1 MENSSVI
8 KLHFPQKHERHA
20 NPAQAH
26 PLKVKEWLD
35 NLPLENNGETARLVY
50 QELTTLNRSTIP
62 AQHRLQIL
70 EFFRAPVQHVTAELK
85 KHYLGAPLPL
95 TGTHLKAAH
104 LSRELHMEMASGYK
118 IIIDNL
124 ITNNATAS
132 MMLIHLHRAISYLG
146 RVVLT
151 SYQMYATCPP
161 TVWHD
166 IHQIY
171 RYAEQKKLHES
182 PMEDHENPVSGSRS
196 IGAIYKQCLLL
207 ALTNPYQLSQE
218 GITDIYMA
226 LSGDWPLYSGF
237 TLIAEPHTVSGAFI
251 VNLARDEPPSALA
264 YGKDSQMELCSA
276 LDTTDLVDYLHQLAN
291 GVPEQPIPG
300 SLTETTVPRAPALA
314 PGLLRWLISAWGIVS
329 RRTFPRLRKT
339 GAFNVAIGLQAAY
352 HFAVPATA
360 QAAEGRA
367 MQGHT
372 AALAAGTSGTGGGSR
387 DTGAPRHVAGS
398 ARESVASTST
408 QSFAKP
414 LVLLTNPAYNGA
426 EKSAVTRGNSVRGD
440 YFKRPSITTSGP
452 GNNPGEKNLAVKF
465 PGHEIT
471 PATYTCTVV
480 NESAGGACLAWKG
493 DNQQKK
499 FRTGEIISIKIAN
512 GKDPAERELAVI
524 RWTRNAASGELEFGI
539 QMLAPTAEAVFVRT
553 LMAERNGE
561 PAIAALLL
569 PEVKDD
575 NQSISLITPANA
587 FPLGAEI
594 TISMHCGTRHA
605 LLTETLESTVGFTQ
619 YRFMPVQTA
628 DEILTSIHQT
638 HDGDFANLW
647 AAL

>member
-35 NLPLENNGETARLVY
+35 NLPLENNGETTRLVY
-50 QELTTLNRSTIP
+50 QELTTLNRATIP

-70 EFFRAPVQHVTAELK
+70 EFFRAPVQHVTTELK

-95 TGTHLKAAH
+95 AGTHLQAAH

-124 ITNNATAS
+124 IINNATAS
-132 MMLIHLHRAISYLG
+132 MMLIHLHRAISYLN

-151 SYQMYATCPP
+151 SYQMYATCPA

-166 IHQIY
+166 IHQLY
-171 RYAEQKKLHES
+171 RYAEQKKLHDS

-196 IGAIYKQCLLL
+196 ISAIYKQCLLL

-237 TLIAEPHTVSGAFI
+237 TLVADPNTVSGAFI

-264 YGKDSQMELCSA
+264 YGKDSQMESCGA

-291 GVPEQPIPG
+291 GVPEQPTPG
-300 SLTETTVPRAPALA
+300 PIAEATVPKAPALA

-352 HFAVPATA
+352 HFAAPAA
-360 QAAEGRA
+360 QAVESKA
-367 MQGHT
+367 M
-372 AALAAGTSGTGGGSR
+372 
-387 DTGAPRHVAGS
+387 PMAGS
-398 ARESVASTST
+398 VRESVASTST

-440 YFKRPSITTSGP
+440 YFKKLPTPVGG
-452 GNNPGEKNLAVKF
+452 GNNPGEKNLAIKF
-465 PGHEIT
+465 PGHGIT
-471 PATYTCTVV
+471 PATYTCTVI

-499 FRTGEIISIKIAN
+499 FRTGEIISIKVAN
-512 GKDPAERELAVI
+512 GKDPAEWELAVI
-524 RWTRNAASGELEFGI
+524 RWTRNATSAELEFGI

-553 LMAERNGE
+553 LLAERNGE
-561 PAIAALLL
+561 PAITALLL

-628 DEILTSIHQT
+628 DEIITSINQI
-638 HDGDFANLW
+638 HDRDFANLW
-647 AAL
+647 ATL

>member
-8 KLHFPQKHERHA
+8 KLHFPQKHERLE
-20 NPAQAH
+20 NPGHTH
-26 PLKVKEWLD
+26 PVKVKDWLD
-35 NLPLENNGETARLVY
+35 RLPFENSGETARLVY

-70 EFFRAPVQHVTAELK
+70 EFFRAPTQHVTTELK
-85 KHYLGAPLPL
+85 KHYLGVPLPL
-95 TGTHLKAAH
+95 TEINLKAAH

-132 MMLIHLHRAISYLG
+132 MMLIQLHRAISYLN

-166 IHQIY
+166 IHQLY
-171 RYAEQKKLHES
+171 RYAEQKKLHDS

-218 GITDIYMA
+218 GITDIYTA

-237 TLIAEPHTVSGAFI
+237 TLVADPNTVSGAFI

-264 YGKDSQMELCSA
+264 YGKDSQMESCGA

-291 GVPEQPIPG
+291 GVPEQPTPG
-300 SLTETTVPRAPALA
+300 PIAEATVPRAPALA

-339 GAFNVAIGLQAAY
+339 GTFNVALGLQAAY
-352 HFAVPATA
+352 HFAAPAA
-360 QAAEGRA
+360 QAVESKA
-367 MQGHT
+367 M
-372 AALAAGTSGTGGGSR
+372 
-387 DTGAPRHVAGS
+387 PMAGS

-408 QSFAKP
+408 QNSAKP

-440 YFKRPSITTSGP
+440 YFKKLPTPVGG
-452 GNNPGEKNLAVKF
+452 GNNPAEKNLAIKF

-471 PATYTCTVV
+471 PATYTCTVI

-512 GKDPAERELAVI
+512 GKDPAEWELAVI
-524 RWTRNAASGELEFGI
+524 RWTRSATSAELEFGI

-628 DEILTSIHQT
+628 DEILTSINQT

>member
-132 MMLIHLHRAISYLG
+132 MMLIHLHRAISYLS

-171 RYAEQKKLHES
+171 RYAEQKKLHDS
-182 PMEDHENPVSGSRS
+182 PIEDHENPVSGSRS

-218 GITDIYMA
+218 GVTDIYMA

-237 TLIAEPHTVSGAFI
+237 TLVADPNTVSGAFI
-251 VNLARDEPPSALA
+251 VNLTRDEPPSALA
-264 YGKDSQMELCSA
+264 YGKDSPMESCGA

-291 GVPEQPIPG
+291 GVPEQPTPG
-300 SLTETTVPRAPALA
+300 PIAEATVPRAPALA

-352 HFAVPATA
+352 HFAAPTA
-360 QAAEGRA
+360 QALESKTTDR
-367 MQGHT
+367 
-372 AALAAGTSGTGGGSR
+372 
-387 DTGAPRHVAGS
+387 AGS
-398 ARESVASTST
+398 VRESVAPPST

-440 YFKRPSITTSGP
+440 YFKRPSISTGGP
-452 GNNPGEKNLAVKF
+452 GHNPGTKNLAVKF
-465 PGHEIT
+465 PNQEIT

-512 GKDPAERELAVI
+512 SKDPAERELAVI

-539 QMLAPTAEAVFVRT
+539 QMLGPTAEAVFVRT

-628 DEILTSIHQT
+628 DEIVTSINQT
-638 HDGDFANLW
+638 HDRDFANLW

>member
-35 NLPLENNGETARLVY
+35 NLPLENNGETTRLVY
-50 QELTTLNRSTIP
+50 QELTTLNRSIIP

-70 EFFRAPVQHVTAELK
+70 EFFRGPVQHVTAELK

-95 TGTHLKAAH
+95 TETHLKAAH

-132 MMLIHLHRAISYLG
+132 MMLIHLHRAISYLN

-166 IHQIY
+166 IHQLY
-171 RYAEQKKLHES
+171 RYAEQKKLHDS
-182 PMEDHENPVSGSRS
+182 PMEDHENPVNGSRRIS
-196 IGAIYKQCLLL
+196 AIYKQCLLL

-218 GITDIYMA
+218 GITDIYTV

-237 TLIAEPHTVSGAFI
+237 TLVVDPNTVSGAFI

-264 YGKDSQMELCSA
+264 YGKDSQMESCGA

-300 SLTETTVPRAPALA
+300 PIAEATVPRAPALA

-352 HFAVPATA
+352 HFAAPAA
-360 QAAEGRA
+360 QAVESKA
-367 MQGHT
+367 MHM
-372 AALAAGTSGTGGGSR
+372 
-387 DTGAPRHVAGS
+387 AGS
-398 ARESVASTST
+398 TRESVASTST

-440 YFKRPSITTSGP
+440 YFKKLPTPVVGG
-452 GNNPGEKNLAVKF
+452 GNNPGEKNLAIKF

-471 PATYTCTVV
+471 PATYTCTVI

-512 GKDPAERELAVI
+512 GKDPAEWELAVI
-524 RWTRNAASGELEFGI
+524 RWTRNATSAELEFGI

-561 PAIAALLL
+561 PAITALLL

-628 DEILTSIHQT
+628 DEILTSINQI
-638 HDGDFANLW
+638 HDGDFASLW